1 MATATKRKP
10 APKPSPYKTFADVLD
25 RLGGVPPER
34 VRLVPAP
41 GTATERDLIRV
52 NDRKEGLCELIDGIL
67 VEKAM
72 GFEEGQLE
80 IWLGTILTNFIR
92 PRNLGVLTG
101 ASGPYR
107 VAPRQVRLP
116 DIAFIPMDRYRRRKV
131 GEAISSLTFDLAIEV
146 LSKSNTRREMERK
159 LREYFAAGTLLVW
172 FVDPRKRT
180 VRVFTDLEH
189 STLLGERDTLDG
201 GAVLPGFALALRE
214 LFAELDR

>member
-10 APKPSPYKTFADVLD
+10 TPKPSPFTLVADLLD
-25 RLGGVPPER
+25 HLGGIPASR

-72 GFEEGQLE
+72 GHEEGLLE
-80 IWLGTILTNFIR
+80 AWLIMTLGIFVEQHD
-92 PRNLGVLTG
+92 LGVLTSP
-101 ASGPYR
+101 SGPYR
-107 VAPRQVRLP
+107 VAPGQVRLP
-116 DIAFIPMDRYRRRKV
+116 DIAFVSLDRFRRRKR

-146 LSKSNTRREMERK
+146 LSKGNTRREMERK
-159 LREYFAAGTLLVW
+159 LRDYFAAGTRLVW

-180 VRVFTDLEH
+180 VRVFTDPGH

-201 GAVLPGFALALRE
+201 GAVLPGFALPLRE
-214 LFAELDR
+214 LFAKLDR